1 MLLNAKII
9 QLSIVV
15 KLREELTV
23 VQNIDPYFPSMWFS
37 SRKVKKRESLH
48 FYIKYKLEVEPCSL
62 YVS

>member
-23 VQNIDPYFPSMWFS
+23 VQND
-37 SRKVKKRESLH
+37 KKILTHNFQAWGFQAEG
-48 FYIKYKLEVEPCSL
+48 
-62 YVS
+62 